1 MAGYRRLERGRHS
14 PKLNIMKKKI
24 LNAFT
29 VLTIVLLVLW
39 LKYPDI
45 QWEPII
51 GILLIAKEVTIRW
64 QMRKIESLEFSP
76 AISLAHGYVNNFLE
90 PAINELLSKNG
101 NDLKFGIYI
110 PEDLE
115 ELTDQQ
121 IERMKFKIESDGYKL
136 REIKLKRKSGRP
148 HDVLTVEK
156 QAGSLSYFDFPRT
169 LLSLQSYI
177 DYKVDSS
184 KNEVADEK
192 KQKLG
197 KNLVD
202 AFHSEVK
209 RLIQKKNLEGKVSF
223 VGKSLDL

>member
-1 MAGYRRLERGRHS
+1 
-14 PKLNIMKKKI
+14 
-24 LNAFT
+24 
-29 VLTIVLLVLW
+29 
-39 LKYPDI
+39 
-45 QWEPII
+45 
-51 GILLIAKEVTIRW
+51 
-64 QMRKIESLEFSP
+64 MRKIESLEFSP

>member
-1 MAGYRRLERGRHS
+1 
-14 PKLNIMKKKI
+14 MKKKI